1 MATVGL
7 TGGDALMRRLKEIAE
22 KAGDGGTLRTGF
34 LENATYPDGT
44 SVARVAATHEFG
56 ADIPHPGGT
65 RYVIGS
71 DGMAHFVSND
81 FVGPV
86 HGVTKPHMIKIPPR
100 PFFRTMIAEKSKDWP
115 RALGALAK
123 NNDYDIDKTLG
134 QMGEGIKGQLQESI
148 RHLDSP
154 ALSPVTVARKGFEKP
169 LVDTGHMMN
178 SVDYEVDT

>member
-1 MATVGL
+1 MASL
-7 TGGDALMRRLKEIAE
+7 SFKGGDALIARLKEIAD

-44 SVARVAATHEFG
+44 PVALVAAVNEFG
-56 ADIPHPGGT
+56 RPEQ
-65 RYVIGS
+65 
-71 DGMAHFVSND
+71 NQ
-81 FVGPV
+81 
-86 HGVTKPHMIKIPPR
+86 PPR
-100 PFFRTMIAEKSKDWP
+100 PFFRAMIAEKQKGWP

-123 NNDYDIDKTLG
+123 RNDYDIDKTLG

-148 RHLDSP
+148 RQLDSP
-154 ALSPVTVARKGFEKP
+154 PLAPVTVARKGFDKP

>member
-1 MATVGL
+1 MASVEL
-7 TGGDALMRRLKEIAE
+7 KGGQTLVRRLEEMAK
-22 KAGDGGTLRTGF
+22 KVGAGGVLRTGF

-44 SVARVAATHEFG
+44 PVALVAATHEFG
-56 ADIPHPGGT
+56 ANIPHPGGT

-86 HGVTKPHMIKIPPR
+86 HGVAKPHTINIPPR

-134 QMGEGIKGQLQESI
+134 QMGEGIKGQLQQSI
-148 RHLDSP
+148 QKLDGP
-154 ALSPVTVARKGFEKP
+154 PLKAATVARKGFDKP

>member
-1 MATVGL
+1 MAAVTFK
-7 TGGDALMRRLKEIAE
+7 GGDALMARLKEIAD

-44 SVARVAATHEFG
+44 PVALVAAVNEFG
-56 ADIPHPGGT
+56 RPE
-65 RYVIGS
+65 R
-71 DGMAHFVSND
+71 NQ
-81 FVGPV
+81 
-86 HGVTKPHMIKIPPR
+86 PPR
-100 PFFRTMIAEKSKDWP
+100 PFFRAMIAEKQKGWP

-123 NNDYDIDKTLG
+123 SNDYDIDKTLG

-148 RHLDSP
+148 RQLDIP
-154 ALSPVTVARKGFEKP
+154 PLAPVTVARKGFDKP